1 MLIISIKDGESIE
14 RAIKRYKRKRKNVK
28 LREEINDKK
37 HYVKKSD
44 AKRKKIEK
52 AKHKEQ
58 FLRERE
64 Q

>member
-1 MLIISIKDGESIE
+1 MLIVSIKEGESIE
-14 RAIKRYKRKRKNVK
+14 RAIKRYKRKRRNVK
-28 LREEINDKK
+28 LKEEINERK
-37 HYVKKSD
+37 HYVKKSV

-58 FLRERE
+58 FLREQE